1 MKKTRYL
8 MLLMLWFI
16 LNSTSAQPSL
26 FKVGPNIYAA
36 GILTNEFDMKT
47 VYRLYPYQKMEN
59 WCWAAC
65 IETVLNFHGV
75 NISQE
80 QVVNYIYGDLI
91 DRPGN
96 IQQILGALNGWK
108 MNIYGRPAFVHSE
121 PMYLVNDVTNHL
133 TNKRPIIVGL
143 SNPGVSIGH
152 AYVLTAIYF
161 TTDMYNNTVPLKVVL
176 RDPYPHYLKDGMYR
190 SPRTEMSWHEFNT
203 RFMLAVKT
211 WVQFY

>member
-1 MKKTRYL
+1 
-8 MLLMLWFI
+8 
-16 LNSTSAQPSL
+16 
-26 FKVGPNIYAA
+26 
-36 GILTNEFDMKT
+36 
-47 VYRLYPYQKMEN
+47 
-59 WCWAAC
+59 
-65 IETVLNFHGV
+65 VLNFHGV

-161 TTDMYNNTVPLKVVL
+161 TTDMYNNTVPLKVV
-176 RDPYPHYLKDGMYR
+176 
-190 SPRTEMSWHEFNT
+190 
-203 RFMLAVKT
+203 
-211 WVQFY
+211 